1 MNKTLDN
8 FLEEIKRDPKQIL
21 LSKYENI
28 SLIFPQEYIKAL
40 KMYINILLSEI
51 YISHSFKIIKNFI
64 IYLLI

>member
-51 YISHSFKIIKNFI
+51 H
-64 IYLLI
+64 IYHIRSKL

>member
-28 SLIFPQEYIKAL
+28 SIIFPQEYIKAL